1 MLRGIKLVTVILSM
15 LATLGLAAAQGGANE
30 EVIRMDFLLN
40 WTISG
45 DHAPY
50 YVALDKGWYDE
61 VGLDVNIILGQ
72 GSGFTVQSVDTGRAH
87 MGIADAPVAVA
98 GRAEG
103 ADVTIVGIIFDKHP
117 NSMFFWSD
125 ADITEPQDLVGMT
138 VAVPASDGHRVMWPA
153 FAQLIGVDPNSV
165 EFVNIAPAAKVAAL
179 SARRA
184 DVVFELYTGKPF
196 MEKAIPPEQLGNI
209 LWADYG
215 FDLYAHSYIASNEVI
230 ANNPEMIRRFLDAS
244 YRAWEFT
251 LQNPEEA
258 IAILAEYHPI
268 NRDDYL
274 ANLMLVREFFMTDRY
289 RDEGIGYIDLE
300 RAQVTVDMVEDYQ
313 GIDVD
318 FTASEM
324 FDGSFLP
331 DPMYR
336 FEF

>member
-1 MLRGIKLVTVILSM
+1 MLRTIRLVTVAVSM
-15 LATLGLAAAQGGANE
+15 LTVLGVAAAQDGD
-30 EVIRMDFLLN
+30 VIEMDFLLN

-103 ADVTIVGIIFDKHP
+103 AGVTIVGIIFDKHP
-117 NSMFFWSD
+117 NSMFFWEDSG
-125 ADITEPQDLVGMT
+125 ITEPQDLVGKT

-153 FAQLIGVDPNSV
+153 FAQLIGVDPDSV
-165 EFVNIAPAAKVAAL
+165 DFVNIAPAAKVAAL

-184 DVVFELYTGKPF
+184 DVVFELYTGTPF
-196 MEKAIPPEQLGNI
+196 MEKAIPAEELGNI

-215 FDLYAHSYIASNEVI
+215 FDLYAHSYVASDEVI
-230 ANNPEMIRRFLDAS
+230 ANDPEMVRRFLDAS
-244 YRAWEFT
+244 YRAWEYT

-258 IAILAEYHPI
+258 ISILAEYHPI

-274 ANLMLVREFFMTDRY
+274 ANLLLVREFFMTDRY
-289 RDEGIGYIDLE
+289 QTEGIGYIDLE
-300 RAQVTVDMVEDYQ
+300 RAQVTVDMVEEYQ
-313 GIDVD
+313 GIEVD

-336 FEF
+336 FDF

>member
-1 MLRGIKLVTVILSM
+1 MFRGIRLFTVAVSM
-15 LATLGLAAAQGGANE
+15 LVTLGLATAQGDSD
-30 EVIRMDFLLN
+30 VMQMDFLLN

-103 ADVTIVGIIFDKHP
+103 AAVTIVGIIFDKHP

-125 ADITEPQDLVGMT
+125 SGITEPQDLVGLT

-153 FAQLIGVDPNSV
+153 FAQLIGVDPDSV

-196 MEKAIPPEQLGNI
+196 MEKAIPAAELGNL

-215 FDLYAHSYIASNEVI
+215 FDLYAHSYIASDEVI

-244 YRAWEFT
+244 YRAWEYT
-251 LQNPEEA
+251 LENPEEA

-268 NRDDYL
+268 NRTDYL
-274 ANLMLVREFFMTDRY
+274 ANLMSVREFFMTDRY
-289 RDEGIGYIDLE
+289 KNEGIGYIDLE
-300 RAQVTVDMVEDYQ
+300 RADVTVEMVKEFQ
-313 GIDVD
+313 GLELD
-318 FTASEM
+318 FTANEM
-324 FDGSFLP
+324 FDGTFLP
-331 DPMYR
+331 NPMYR
-336 FEF
+336 FDF

>member
-1 MLRGIKLVTVILSM
+1 MLRTIRIVTVAVSM
-15 LATLGLAAAQGGANE
+15 LAVLGLAAAQNAD
-30 EVIRMDFLLN
+30 VIEMDFLLN

-50 YVALDKGWYDE
+50 FVALEKGWYDE

-72 GSGFTVQSVDTGRAH
+72 GSGFSVQSVDTGSAH

-98 GRAEG
+98 GRAGG
-103 ADVTIVGIIFDKHP
+103 AGVTIVGIIFDKHP
-117 NSMFFWSD
+117 NSMFFWEDSG
-125 ADITEPQDLVGMT
+125 ITEPQDLVGKT

-153 FAQLIGVDPNSV
+153 FAQLIGVDAESV

-196 MEKAIPPEQLGNI
+196 MEKAIPAEELGNI

-215 FDLYAHSYIASNEVI
+215 FDLYAHSYIASDEVI

-258 IAILAEYHPI
+258 ISILAEYHPI

-289 RDEGIGYIDLE
+289 KNEGIGFIDLE
-300 RAQVTVDMVEDYQ
+300 RAQVTVDMVEEYQ
-313 GIDVD
+313 GIEVGFD
-318 FTASEM
+318 ASEM
-324 FDGSFLP
+324 FNGSFLP

-336 FEF
+336 FDF

>member
-1 MLRGIKLVTVILSM
+1 MLRTIRLVTVAVSM
-15 LATLGLAAAQGGANE
+15 LAVLGVAAAQDGD
-30 EVIRMDFLLN
+30 VIEMDFLLN

-61 VGLDVNIILGQ
+61 VGLDVNIIVGQ

-103 ADVTIVGIIFDKHP
+103 AGVTIVGIIFDKHP
-117 NSMFFWSD
+117 NSMFFWEDSG
-125 ADITEPQDLVGMT
+125 ITEPQDLVGKT

-153 FAQLIGVDPNSV
+153 FAQLIGVDPDSV
-165 EFVNIAPAAKVAAL
+165 DFVNIAPAAKVAAL

-184 DVVFELYTGKPF
+184 DVVFELYTGTPF
-196 MEKAIPPEQLGNI
+196 MEKAIPAEELGNI

-215 FDLYAHSYIASNEVI
+215 FDLYAHSYVASDEVI
-230 ANNPEMIRRFLDAS
+230 ANDPEMVRRFLDAS
-244 YRAWEFT
+244 YRAWEYT

-258 IAILAEYHPI
+258 ISILAEYHPI

-274 ANLMLVREFFMTDRY
+274 ANLLLVREFFMTDRY
-289 RDEGIGYIDLE
+289 QTEGIGYIDLE
-300 RAQVTVDMVEDYQ
+300 RAQVTVDMVEEYQ
-313 GIDVD
+313 GIEVD

-336 FEF
+336 FDF

>member
-1 MLRGIKLVTVILSM
+1 MFRGIRLFTVAVSM
-15 LATLGLAAAQGGANE
+15 LVTLGLATAQGDSD
-30 EVIRMDFLLN
+30 VMQMDFLLN

-103 ADVTIVGIIFDKHP
+103 AAVTIVGIIFDKHP

-125 ADITEPQDLVGMT
+125 SGITEPQDLVGLT

-153 FAQLIGVDPNSV
+153 FAQLIGVDPDSV

-196 MEKAIPPEQLGNI
+196 MEKAIPAGELGNI
-209 LWADYG
+209 LWADHG
-215 FDLYAHSYIASNEVI
+215 FDLYAHSYIASDDVI

-244 YRAWEFT
+244 YRAWEYT

-268 NRDDYL
+268 NRTDYL
-274 ANLMLVREFFMTDRY
+274 ANLMSVREFFMTDRY
-289 RDEGIGYIDLE
+289 KNEGIGYIDLE
-300 RAQVTVDMVEDYQ
+300 RADVTVEMVKEFQ
-313 GIDVD
+313 GLEFD
-318 FTASEM
+318 FAASEM
-324 FDGSFLP
+324 FNGTFLP
-331 DPMYR
+331 SPMYR
-336 FEF
+336 FDF

>member
-1 MLRGIKLVTVILSM
+1 MLRGIKLVTVIISM
-15 LATLGLAAAQGGANE
+15 SATLGLAAAQGGANQD
-30 EVIRMDFLLN
+30 VIRMDFLLN

>member
-1 MLRGIKLVTVILSM
+1 MLRTIRLVTVAVSM
-15 LATLGLAAAQGGANE
+15 LAVLGVAAAQDGD
-30 EVIRMDFLLN
+30 VIEMDFLLN

-61 VGLDVNIILGQ
+61 VGLDVNIIVGQ

-103 ADVTIVGIIFDKHP
+103 AGVTIVGIIFDKHP
-117 NSMFFWSD
+117 NSMFFWEDSG
-125 ADITEPQDLVGMT
+125 ITEPQDLVGKT

-153 FAQLIGVDPNSV
+153 FAQLIGVDPDAV
-165 EFVNIAPAAKVAAL
+165 DFVNIAPAAKVAAL

-184 DVVFELYTGKPF
+184 DVVFELYTGTPF
-196 MEKAIPPEQLGNI
+196 MEKAIPAEELGNI

-215 FDLYAHSYIASNEVI
+215 FDLYAHSYVASDEVI
-230 ANNPEMIRRFLDAS
+230 ANDPEMVRRFLDAS
-244 YRAWEFT
+244 YRAWEYT

-258 IAILAEYHPI
+258 ISILAEYHPI

-289 RDEGIGYIDLE
+289 QNEGIGYIDLE
-300 RAQVTVDMVEDYQ
+300 RAQVTVDMVEEYQ
-313 GIDVD
+313 GIEVD

-336 FEF
+336 FDF

>member
-1 MLRGIKLVTVILSM
+1 MSRIRLVSVVLSL
-15 LATLGLAAAQGGANE
+15 LAIVGLAAAQGGATGG
-30 EVIRMDFLLN
+30 VMKMDFLLN

-98 GRAEG
+98 GRAGG
-103 ADVTIVGIIFDKHP
+103 AGVTIVGIIFDKHP

-125 ADITEPQDLVGMT
+125 SGITEPQDLVGKT

-153 FAQLIGVDPNSV
+153 FAQLIGVDPESV

-215 FDLYAHSYIASNEVI
+215 FDLYAHSYIASDDVI
-230 ANNPEMIRRFLDAS
+230 ASNPEMVRRFLDAS
-244 YRAWEFT
+244 YRAWEYT

-274 ANLMLVREFFMTDRY
+274 ANLMSVREFFMTDRY
-289 RDEGIGYIDLE
+289 KNEGIGFIDAD
-300 RAQVTVDMVEDYQ
+300 RAAVTVDMVEEYQ
-313 GIDVD
+313 GLDLD

-336 FEF
+336 FDF

>member
-1 MLRGIKLVTVILSM
+1 MLKGIRLLTVVL
-15 LATLGLAAAQGGANE
+15 LALAISGYAAAQDASGG
-30 EVIRMDFLLN
+30 VIRMDFLLN
-40 WTISG
+40 WTITG

-50 YVALDKGWYDE
+50 YVALQKGWYDE
-61 VGLDVNIILGQ
+61 VGLDVNITLGQ
-72 GSGFTVQSVDTGRAH
+72 GSGFSVQSVDAGRAH

-103 ADVTIVGIIFDKHP
+103 AGVTIVGIIFDKHP

-125 ADITEPQDLVGMT
+125 TEITEPQDLVGKT

-165 EFVNIAPAAKVAAL
+165 SFVNIAPAAKVTAL

-184 DVVFELYTGKPF
+184 DVVFELFTGKPF
-196 MEKAIPPEQLGNI
+196 MEKAIPPEQLGNL

-215 FDLYAHSYIASNEVI
+215 FDLYAHSYIASDEVI

-244 YRAWEFT
+244 YRAWEYT

-268 NRDDYL
+268 NREDYL

-289 RDEGIGYIDLE
+289 KNDGIGFIDLE

-331 DPMYR
+331 VPMYR
-336 FEF
+336 FDF

>member
-1 MLRGIKLVTVILSM
+1 MLRTIRLVTVAVSM
-15 LATLGLAAAQGGANE
+15 LAVLGVAAAQDGD
-30 EVIRMDFLLN
+30 VIEMDFLLN

-61 VGLDVNIILGQ
+61 VGLDVNIIVGQ

-103 ADVTIVGIIFDKHP
+103 AGVTIVGIIFDKHP
-117 NSMFFWSD
+117 NSMFFWEDSG
-125 ADITEPQDLVGMT
+125 ITEPQDLVGKT

-153 FAQLIGVDPNSV
+153 FAQLIGVDPDSV
-165 EFVNIAPAAKVAAL
+165 DFVNIAPAAKVAAL

-184 DVVFELYTGKPF
+184 DVVFELYTGTPF
-196 MEKAIPPEQLGNI
+196 MEKAIPAEELGNI

-215 FDLYAHSYIASNEVI
+215 FDLYAHSYVASDEVI
-230 ANNPEMIRRFLDAS
+230 ANDPEMVRRFLDAS
-244 YRAWEFT
+244 YRAWEYT

-258 IAILAEYHPI
+258 ISILAEYHPI

-274 ANLMLVREFFMTDRY
+274 ANLLLVREFFMTDRY
-289 RDEGIGYIDLE
+289 QNEGIGYIDLE
-300 RAQVTVDMVEDYQ
+300 RAQVTVDMVEEYQ
-313 GIDVD
+313 GIEVD

-336 FEF
+336 FDF

>member
-1 MLRGIKLVTVILSM
+1 MLRTIRIVTVAVSM
-15 LATLGLAAAQGGANE
+15 LAVLGVAAAQD
-30 EVIRMDFLLN
+30 VIEMDFLLN

-50 YVALDKGWYDE
+50 FVALEKGWYDE
-61 VGLDVNIILGQ
+61 VGLDVNIIVGQ

-103 ADVTIVGIIFDKHP
+103 AGVTIVGIIFDKHP
-117 NSMFFWSD
+117 NSMFFWTDSGI
-125 ADITEPQDLVGMT
+125 AEPQDLVGKT

-153 FAQLIGVDPNSV
+153 FAQLIGVDPDSV

-184 DVVFELYTGKPF
+184 DVVFELYTGTPF
-196 MEKAIPPEQLGNI
+196 MEKAIPAEELGNI

-215 FDLYAHSYIASNEVI
+215 FDLYAHSYVASDEVI
-230 ANNPEMIRRFLDAS
+230 ANNPEMVRRFLDAS
-244 YRAWEFT
+244 YRAWEYT

-258 IAILAEYHPI
+258 ISILAEYHPI
-268 NRDDYL
+268 NRDDYV

-289 RDEGIGYIDLE
+289 QNEGIGFIDLE
-300 RAQVTVDMVEDYQ
+300 RAQVTVDMVEEYQ
-313 GIDVD
+313 GIEVD

-336 FEF
+336 FDF